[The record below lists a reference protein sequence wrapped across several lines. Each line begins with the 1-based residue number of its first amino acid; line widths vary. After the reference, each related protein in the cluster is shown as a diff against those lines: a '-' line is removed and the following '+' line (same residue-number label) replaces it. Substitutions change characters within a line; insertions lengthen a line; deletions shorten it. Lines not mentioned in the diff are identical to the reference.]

1 MQRVWITLIILVL
14 FVVGIVALQIF
25 LSGKRNKWLGLFMPI
40 ISFLLTLV
48 IPLNMVAPAE
58 GITSEYLLSMLLVL
72 IVANIPTVFLSLI
85 YIACREKYRVKSYAQ

>member
-48 IPLNMVAPAE
+48 IPLNMVAPTE
-58 GITSEYLLSMLLVL
+58 GITSDFLLSMLLML
-72 IVANIPTVFLSLI
+72 IIANIPTVFLSLI
-85 YIACREKYRVKSYAQ
+85 YIACREKYRVKPCE